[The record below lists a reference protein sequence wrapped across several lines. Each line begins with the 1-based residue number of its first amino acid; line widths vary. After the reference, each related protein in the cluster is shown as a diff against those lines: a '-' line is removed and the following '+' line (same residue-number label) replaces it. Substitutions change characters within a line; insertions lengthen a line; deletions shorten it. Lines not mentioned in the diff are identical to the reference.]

1 VTLDRGDHPEA
12 ERLAEYVDGLLEV
25 EARRELER
33 HFADCADCRAVVMET
48 MAFLD
53 GNPADAT
60 GAPTVVP
67 FRSRSWVRGLAAGL
81 GVAAAITLAIRVAP
95 PEGLFGRRG
104 VRPEFQALVAAV
116 SGEQTRLVEGR
127 LTGGFTYAPPPSP
140 TRARSEPRTQ
150 NLGLLAAVEAR
161 KSAAAADPTGENL
174 HALGVAQLLLGQY
187 DEALETFARAV
198 PLLSRNAPLQ
208 SDIASAYL
216 ARAETGVNR
225 ADAEHAMAA
234 ADAALA
240 IEPRFPPALFNRA
253 LAAERTTSP
262 ALSAAAW
269 SAFIDAEADQR
280 WKDEAQQHLLAL
292 VPRSTS

>member
-25 EARRELER
+25 DARRELEL
-33 HFADCADCRAVVMET
+33 HFADCADCRAVVLET
-48 MAFLD
+48 MAFVH
-53 GNPADAT
+53 GNPAEGR

-67 FRSRSWVRGLAAGL
+67 FRSRPWVRGLAAGL
-81 GVAAAITLAIRVAP
+81 GVAAAIALAIRVAP
-95 PEGLFGRRG
+95 REGLFGPRG

-116 SGEQTRLVEGR
+116 AADQTRLVEGR

-140 TRARSEPRTQ
+140 TRARSEARTQ

-161 KSAAAADPTGENL
+161 KRAAAADPTGENL

-187 DEALETFARAV
+187 DEALETLASAV

-216 ARAETGVNR
+216 ARAATGGHR
-225 ADAEHAMAA
+225 GDAENAMAA
-234 ADAALA
+234 ADAALT

-253 LAAERTTSP
+253 LAVERISSP
-262 ALSAAAW
+262 ALAAAAW
-269 SAFIDAEADQR
+269 SAFLGAEADQQ
-280 WKDEAQQHLLAL
+280 WKDEAQRHLLAL